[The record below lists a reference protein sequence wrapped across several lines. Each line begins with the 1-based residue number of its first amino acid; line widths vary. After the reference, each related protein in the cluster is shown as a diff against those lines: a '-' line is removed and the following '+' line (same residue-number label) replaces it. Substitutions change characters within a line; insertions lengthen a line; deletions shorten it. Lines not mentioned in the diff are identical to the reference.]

1 MRMLTIRPKWE
12 GCMSGEVIDT
22 RTRSI
27 RRGIGHGTSEQWFG

>member
-1 MRMLTIRPKWE
+1 
-12 GCMSGEVIDT
+12 MSGEEIDT